1 MIACCTWAKSLRSSS
16 AGRVRLMTPD
26 SPLHP
31 DDQQP
36 TVSLGGKPPP
46 CVGAKIGDSIGPFK
60 ILSVVG
66 EGGFGVVYLAQQTSP
81 V

>member
-1 MIACCTWAKSLRSSS
+1 
-16 AGRVRLMTPD
+16 MTPD
-26 SPLHP
+26 SPLPP

-46 CVGAKIGDSIGPFK
+46 RVGAKVGDSIGPFK

-66 EGGFGVVYLAQQTSP
+66 EGGFGVV
-81 V
+81 